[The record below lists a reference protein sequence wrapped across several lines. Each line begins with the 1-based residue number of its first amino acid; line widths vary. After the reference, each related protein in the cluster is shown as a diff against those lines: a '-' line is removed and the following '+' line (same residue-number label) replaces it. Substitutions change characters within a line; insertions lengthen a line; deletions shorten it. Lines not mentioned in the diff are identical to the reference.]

1 MPLKFRPYLSSDFIL
16 WTHKMNKLDRFF
28 LKYQMHDC
36 QRSFFFF
43 KIVSKVS
50 CVSQLLAEFHLSVA
64 FFYT

>member
-28 LKYQMHDC
+28 FKYQMHDC